1 MHVSNVVPR
10 VFLWTDSDR
19 FAGTERHCLELAGG
33 LRSLGVPVHLGCRP
47 DSPLFH
53 KAVDAQ
59 IRVVGMDASGAALGT
74 LSRMSRMLRDG
85 EIDLV
90 HTHNG
95 RCAALARVARLRA
108 GRGTLVAT
116 QHFIAPART
125 NRSGLVA
132 GLSRR
137 IHGWIDRGI
146 SRWISISSAVG
157 DAMIS
162 RGDTAAGK
170 LRLVHNGVG
179 YGGAVELDRMAA
191 RSVLGLP
198 SDVPILVCAA
208 RLEREKGHSVLLN
221 AISMLSREGVDFIV
235 VIAGEGAEEGRI
247 RERISTL
254 GISGWAHMV
263 GHQPELAVWLQ
274 AADLLVL
281 PSPAEPFGLVVLEAM
296 CRGVPVVAADAGGP
310 REILEDGSGVL
321 FVPGD
326 ARDLGWK
333 LLELLRSPERRRRL
347 SRAGRARW
355 EARFN
360 LDRMARATFQVYREA
375 ISDRV

>member
-1 MHVSNVVPR
+1 MHVPNVFPR

-33 LRSLGVPVHLGCRP
+33 LRSLGVHVHLGCRP
-47 DSPLFH
+47 ESPLFH
-53 KAVDAQ
+53 KAMDAQ
-59 IRVVGMDASGAALGT
+59 IRVVGMDARGAALGA
-74 LSRMSRMLRDG
+74 LSRLSGMLRDG
-85 EIDLV
+85 ASDLV

-95 RCAALARVARLRA
+95 RCAALARVARLSA

-125 NRSGLVA
+125 NRRGLLA
-132 GLSRR
+132 GLSRS
-137 IHGWIDRGI
+137 IHGWIDHGI
-146 SRWISISSAVG
+146 SRWISISNAVG
-157 DAMIS
+157 AAMIS
-162 RGDTAAGK
+162 RGDTAVGK
-170 LRLVHNGVG
+170 IRLVHNGLG
-179 YGGAVELDRMAA
+179 CGGALEPDRMAA
-191 RSVLGLP
+191 RSALGLP

-221 AISMLSREGVDFIV
+221 AIRMLSREGVNFIV

-247 RERISTL
+247 RERISWL

-263 GHQPELAVWLQ
+263 GHQPELAVWLR

-310 REILEDGSGVL
+310 REILADGSGVL

-333 LLELLRSPERRRRL
+333 LLELLSAPERRLRL
-347 SRAGRARW
+347 ARAGRARW
-355 EARFN
+355 EAGFN
-360 LDRMARATFQVYREA
+360 LDRMVRATLQVYREA
-375 ISDRV
+375 ISDDI